1 MNGCSNAER
10 EALQLQVDATENK
23 IAVLNEHPSDSEETP
38 SVDDAFNANTAVDSI
53 SAEPAEEEIE
63 SPALSESREQSADRS
78 SAERPAA
85 VKAPVQGQKRSNTK
99 PSLGKLLQKQRHA
112 LGLTQRALAAQLGVK
127 PAHVAYLETDR
138 RRPSLGLL
146 SRIATVLGIDREKLF
161 SLAHPE
167 ASSLVAAC
175 ARPKH
180 QVAKDQA
187 WKEFRYNKA
196 LLARHQVRPRELQV
210 LAQVNLLGKVSA
222 PRNFLF
228 ILNAI
233 RQAVDEEE

>member
-1 MNGCSNAER
+1 MVA
-10 EALQLQVDATENK
+10 
-23 IAVLNEHPSDSEETP
+23 NEQ
-38 SVDDAFNANTAVDSI
+38 I
-53 SAEPAEEEIE
+53 SAPEAATSVGDAPAAQSIEVPADADGSIVEP
-63 SPALSESREQSADRS
+63 SQSSRREPSTDRS
-78 SAERPAA
+78 SGAHPATS
-85 VKAPVQGQKRSNTK
+85 KATSSQKRASKGT
-99 PSLGKLLQKQRHA
+99 LGKLLQKQRHA
-112 LGLTQRALAAQLGVK
+112 LALTQRELAAQLGVK

-161 SLAHPE
+161 ALAHPE
-167 ASSLVAAC
+167 ASSLMSSC
-175 ARPKH
+175 AKASHPL
-180 QVAKDQA
+180 AKDQA

-210 LAQVNLLGKVSA
+210 LAQVNLLGKVTA

-233 RQAVDEEE
+233 RQAVDEED

>member
-10 EALQLQVDATENK
+10 EAVQLQVDATKNQS
-23 IAVLNEHPSDSEETP
+23 AVLDQDLAESEP
-38 SVDDAFNANTAVDSI
+38 ASLLDDAVNADPAMESV
-53 SAEPAEEEIE
+53 SAIVEEIE
-63 SPALSESREQSADRS
+63 EIDSLAMPNRREQSADRS
-78 SAERPAA
+78 AAERPAA
-85 VKAPVQGQKRSNTK
+85 VKAPLAAVKRSTK
-99 PSLGKLLQKQRHA
+99 PTLGKLLQKQRHA
-112 LGLTQRALAAQLGVK
+112 LGLTQRALAVQLGVK

-167 ASSLVAAC
+167 ASSLVSAC
-175 ARPKH
+175 AKPKH
-180 QVAKDQA
+180 AVAKDQA

-210 LAQVNLLGKVSA
+210 LAQVNLLGKVTA

-233 RQAVDEEE
+233 RQAVDEED

>member
-1 MNGCSNAER
+1 M
-10 EALQLQVDATENK
+10 DATENQG
-23 IAVLNEHPSDSEETP
+23 AVLDQDLAEPEPASLL
-38 SVDDAFNANTAVDSI
+38 DDAVAAE
-53 SAEPAEEEIE
+53 SAIDPSSAIVEESEEIE
-63 SPALSESREQSADRS
+63 SPATPSRREQSADRS
-78 SAERPAA
+78 AAARPAT
-85 VKAPVQGQKRSNTK
+85 VKAPGATVKRSTK
-99 PSLGKLLQKQRHA
+99 QTLGKLLQKQRHA

-175 ARPKH
+175 AKPKH
-180 QVAKDQA
+180 VVAKDQA

-210 LAQVNLLGKVSA
+210 LAQVNLLGKVTA

-233 RQAVDEEE
+233 RQAVDEED